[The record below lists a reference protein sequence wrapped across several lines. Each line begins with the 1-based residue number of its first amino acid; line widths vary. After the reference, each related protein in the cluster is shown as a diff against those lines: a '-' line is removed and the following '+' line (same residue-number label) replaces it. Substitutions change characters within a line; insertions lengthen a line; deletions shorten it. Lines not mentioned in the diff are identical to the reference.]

1 MWRRNNCSTPQ
12 SNLGRRLMR
21 HGCLTVLGHT
31 EKWGVS
37 CRGQTGDRQRISGKG
52 RRKFMSVPSLRH
64 PWSVCP
70 KTVKQP
76 ASLYCEMAFPDMSS
90 PPLRVVVLMP
100 VRDDWVSAAELVR
113 SLDRAVSAGQFSVSL
128 DVLMVDDGSIE
139 ACVSAQ
145 FESPFVVVKTVRAL
159 RLRRNL
165 GHQRAIAVGL
175 VHIEER
181 MPSDAVLVM
190 DADGEDTPDG
200 ALQLIREFSAAE
212 GKILVFAERARRV
225 ESLTFRVFY
234 RLYKVM
240 HRALT
245 GISVRVGNFSILPRT
260 YLSTLVVLSELWNHY
275 AAAVFR
281 SQLRFTMVPIP
292 RGRRIAGTSRM
303 NFVSL
308 VTHGLSAVSVFADV
322 VGVRLLIGSLAGSL
336 VTIIGIVT
344 VVIIRLFTD
353 QAIPGW
359 ATYAAGT
366 LSIILIQLV
375 TIATCFTFFMLSA
388 RTAMAFVPRR
398 DALLFVKEVI
408 NIYPHD

>member
-1 MWRRNNCSTPQ
+1 
-12 SNLGRRLMR
+12 
-21 HGCLTVLGHT
+21 
-31 EKWGVS
+31 
-37 CRGQTGDRQRISGKG
+37 
-52 RRKFMSVPSLRH
+52 MSVPSLRH
-64 PWSVCP
+64 PWAP
-70 KTVKQP
+70 
-76 ASLYCEMAFPDMSS
+76 LYCEMAIPDMSS

-113 SLDRAVSAGQFSVSL
+113 SLDRAVSAGPFSVSL
-128 DVLMVDDGSIE
+128 DVLMVDDGSVE
-139 ACVSAQ
+139 SCHSAG
-145 FESPFVVVKTVRAL
+145 FRSPFKVVNTVRAL

-234 RLYKVM
+234 RVYKVM

-245 GISVRVGNFSILPRT
+245 GISVRVGNFSILPRA
-260 YLSTLVVLSELWNHY
+260 YLSTLIVLSELWNHY

-292 RGRRIAGTSRM
+292 RGHRIAGTSRM

-336 VTIIGIVT
+336 IAAIGIVT
-344 VVIIRLFTD
+344 VVVIRLFTN

-375 TIATCFTFFMLSA
+375 TVATCFTFFMLSA
-388 RTAMAFVPRR
+388 RTVLGFVPRR
-398 DALLFVKEVI
+398 DAPLFIQEVI
-408 NIYPHD
+408 DIYPHD